1 MICLTMNIKIRRNLF
16 LEFAMV
22 ILGILFLAN
31 NLTNY
36 YEYAD
41 NIRNL
46 PVKELMRRQ
55 GEKRFKRTDP
65 QIREGRV
72 SCFFVHFIFAGE
84 TWESLAGNQ

>member
-1 MICLTMNIKIRRNLF
+1 MMIIYEGYITGL
-16 LEFAMV
+16 
-22 ILGILFLAN
+22 
-31 NLTNY
+31 LTNY

-55 GEKRFKRTDP
+55 GEKRFKRTDS
-65 QIREGRV
+65 QIGDGRV
-72 SCFFVHFIFAGE
+72 SCFFVHFISAGE

>member
-1 MICLTMNIKIRRNLF
+1 MMIISEEYITGL
-16 LEFAMV
+16 
-22 ILGILFLAN
+22 
-31 NLTNY
+31 LTNY

-46 PVKELMRRQ
+46 LVKELMRRQ

-72 SCFFVHFIFAGE
+72 SCFFVHFISAGE
-84 TWESLAGNQ
+84 TSESLAGNQ

>member
-1 MICLTMNIKIRRNLF
+1 MMIITEGYITNL
-16 LEFAMV
+16 
-22 ILGILFLAN
+22 
-31 NLTNY
+31 LTNY
-36 YEYAD
+36 YECAD

-72 SCFFVHFIFAGE
+72 SCFFVHFIYWLGEAVWENRLFA
-84 TWESLAGNQ
+84 AGGGKV